1 MVKRILAL
9 FVLAFLF
16 WHPCSAIVD
25 PASQELR
32 FIYITNTI
40 DTPTASLTKH
50 LKQVYKDGINYGYP
64 TIFYLSNMN
73 NSVVATV
80 GLGHDDSKAFGEII
94 NILQTSTYNNID
106 AYQDLENIKE
116 IFDAV
121 DFLNEDGKFQYQSM
135 VWDFFINQSF
145 WDLHYNDKIIA
156 GICYVLDIDSLP
168 DGCFR
173 IRIQYSGKGD
183 LTYDIRNPL
192 GTRLDCSKIA
202 NFDLIKFE

>member
-1 MVKRILAL
+1 MVKRII
-9 FVLAFLF
+9 VLVVLTFSLLV
-16 WHPCSAIVD
+16 PCFAIGD
-25 PASQELR
+25 PGSQELR

-73 NSVVATV
+73 SSVVATV
-80 GLGHDDSKAFGEII
+80 GLGHDDSKAFGE
-94 NILQTSTYNNID
+94 N
-106 AYQDLENIKE
+106 QDLQNIKE
-116 IFDAV
+116 IFDVV
-121 DFLNEDGKFQYQSM
+121 DFLNEDGTFKYQSM

-145 WDLHYNDKIIA
+145 WDLGYNDKIIA
-156 GICYVLDIDSLP
+156 GICYILDIDSLP

-173 IRIQYSGKGD
+173 MRIQYSGSGD
-183 LTYDIRNPL
+183 LTYDIRKPL
-192 GTRLDCSKIA
+192 GTRLDCTKIG

>member
-1 MVKRILAL
+1 MVKRII
-9 FVLAFLF
+9 VLVVLTFSLLV
-16 WHPCSAIVD
+16 PCFAIGD
-25 PASQELR
+25 PGSQELR

-50 LKQVYKDGINYGYP
+50 LKQVYKYGINYGYP

-73 NSVVATV
+73 SSVVATV

-94 NILQTSTYNNID
+94 NILQTSTYNNVD
-106 AYQDLENIKE
+106 ANQDLENIKE
-116 IFDAV
+116 IFDVV
-121 DFLNEDGKFQYQSM
+121 DFLNEDGTFKYQSM

-145 WDLHYNDKIIA
+145 WDLGYNDKIIA
-156 GICYVLDIDSLP
+156 GICYILDIDSLP

-173 IRIQYSGKGD
+173 MRIQYSGSGD
-183 LTYDIRNPL
+183 LTYDIRKPL
-192 GTRLDCSKIA
+192 GTRLDCTKIG